1 MSGGLILIPYYAG
14 LTLLCSKHGVDA
26 TDGWC
31 RSDVPLGD
39 RLRTTSGGSSGL
51 GLCFLLLLLVY
62 LLRVTVEEHV
72 DHDVPAI
79 GGAGDGAAEAED
91 LAGKEPPD
99 ETDRMTRLVV
109 RRDRNV
115 DVFERRVRV
124 RERDDGDVDVGRL
137 ADRLVVDARV
147 RHDDQAG
154 LLERARDVVREGAR
168 GEAACDRL
176 GARVGGVFEDGAM
189 PVRSCRDHANV
200 VGVLDGGNN
209 PCSKDELLPCL
220 SDVED
225 VDTCAEN
232 KVHRERVS
240 ERPGTKQTH
249 RPAASSKRRVPS
261 ACRSSSCRY
270 GIVQRGE
277 AGYLPLSHSK

>member
-1 MSGGLILIPYYAG
+1 MAPKQSWMSGRLTLISHYAG

-26 TDGWC
+26 ADGW
-31 RSDVPLGD
+31 RRGDVPLGD
-39 RLRTTSGGSSGL
+39 RLRTTSCGSSGL
-51 GLCFLLLLLVY
+51 GLRFLLLLLVY

-91 LAGKEPPD
+91 LAGEEPPD
-99 ETDRMTRLVV
+99 ETDGMTRLVV
-109 RRDRNV
+109 RRDRDV
-115 DVFERRVRV
+115 DVFEGCIRV

-154 LLERARDVVREGAR
+154 FLERARDVVREGAR

-176 GARVGGVFEDGAM
+176 RAGVGGVFEDSAM
-189 PVRSCRDHANV
+189 PVRPCRDHANV
-200 VGVLDGGNN
+200 VRVLDGGNN
-209 PCSKDELLPCL
+209 PCSKDELLPRL
-220 SDVED
+220 SDVD
-225 VDTCAEN
+225 NVDTCEEED

-240 ERPGTKQTH
+240 ERPG
-249 RPAASSKRRVPS
+249 SK
-261 ACRSSSCRY
+261 
-270 GIVQRGE
+270 
-277 AGYLPLSHSK
+277 